1 MLHYAAQK
9 GDMVIIKELLNH
21 GADKTITDKYDFN
34 AYGYALREDH
44 FKVAMHI
51 LTYNQFMY
59 SDCHKGSGTFGS
71 LLHLCV
77 DKLQAEHVDVLLSN

>member
-9 GDMVIIKELLNH
+9 GDIVIIKELLNH

-51 LTYNQFMY
+51 LTYN
-59 SDCHKGSGTFGS
+59 
-71 LLHLCV
+71 
-77 DKLQAEHVDVLLSN
+77 